1 MGRFTRQSKETR
13 VRWGWLLLL
22 WLALPGRAEELT
34 PVTGWLSGAF
44 SSAEQAAQD
53 RRFERVELR
62 SREIWRGTSRTTRW
76 IYFEQYLSH
85 KPAHPFRQRIFR
97 LTPEGGGVVRMVEFT
112 MPRAIDFAGA
122 WRTPALLDGLTP
134 DQLSHRQ
141 GCDLLLRRLP
151 SGDYEGRNQVG
162 ECATDFAGATTLVQY
177 LWVGP
182 RYIRLLDRAYDDAG
196 TLRWGSPGEGYVYL
210 RH

>member
-1 MGRFTRQSKETR
+1 MPPHDFIHH
-13 VRWGWLLLL
+13 LNL
-22 WLALPGRAEELT
+22 WLS
-34 PVTGWLSGAF
+34 SGLG
-44 SSAEQAAQD
+44 AQEGD
-53 RRFERVELR
+53 RFELVSPREMHAHFRGRVFR
-62 SREIWRGTSRTTRW
+62 SLFQPQIRRGGEVVCHEA
-76 IYFEQYLSH
+76 FLQV
-85 KPAHPFRQRIFR
+85 